1 MNLKTIGV
9 LLPVLL
15 PLGFAACAQV
25 PAKVGDEASQATAP
39 SEARQPVLPEQDLTQ
54 LMLFDFLLG
63 ETALQRGSSEI
74 AVSTYLGLAKST
86 RDPRVA
92 QRATEVAL
100 QSRRPVAALEAAT
113 IWVELDPDSIPARQT
128 VTALLVNA
136 SKLDLAQPHLEKLL
150 ASEGA
155 NIGRAFMQLN
165 NLLARNTNKAET
177 LALVQRLALP
187 YPNLAE
193 AHFAVAQAAWLANR
207 FEVALAAMKQVVALR
222 PEWELAVIYQGQ
234 ILQRSS
240 TASAIEFF
248 ESYLGAHP
256 AAKDVRLSYARMLVT
271 DKKISQARVQ
281 FQQLLTEHPANAD
294 IALAVG
300 LLSMELRDFD
310 AAEANFKKVLELG
323 YKDPGTARFYL
334 ARVYEE
340 TKRIDTAM
348 EWYRSVEGGDQYLPA
363 QAKYAGLLAKQ
374 GKMGEARKH
383 LQQLPAENNQQRA
396 QLILAEAQLLRDTGA
411 YQEVFNLLSSSLE
424 KLPNYPDLLYDRA
437 LVAERLG
444 KVDVMEQ
451 DLRKLIQ
458 LKPDYAHAYNA
469 LGYSFADRSYRLPE
483 ALELIEKA
491 VKLAPDDPH
500 IIDSLG
506 WVHYRIGNLKEGIKY
521 LNQAFAIRPDPEI
534 AAHLGEVLWK
544 QGEKEAAKKIWQTA
558 LKSDPDNE
566 VLLKTI
572 KKFMP

>member
-1 MNLKTIGV
+1 MNLKFFV
-9 LLPVLL
+9 ALLS
-15 PLGFAACAQV
+15 LGFTACAQI
-25 PAKVGDEASQATAP
+25 PAKVADETSTVTAP
-39 SEARQPVLPEQDLTQ
+39 LEAKQPVFPEQDLTPG
-54 LMLFDFLLG
+54 MLFDFLLG
-63 ETALQRGSSEI
+63 ETALQRGSPEI

-100 QSRRPVAALEAAT
+100 HLRQPAAALEAVT
-113 IWVELDPDSIPARQT
+113 IWVELDPESILARQT
-128 VTALLVNA
+128 VTALLVNLG
-136 SKLDLAQPHLEKLL
+136 KLSQAQPHLEKLL

-155 NIGRAFMQLN
+155 NIGLAFTQLN
-165 NLLARNTNKAET
+165 NLLARNVNKTET

-193 AHFAVAQAAWLANR
+193 AHFAVGQAAWLANR
-207 FEVALAAMKQVVALR
+207 FEVALAEMKQAVALR
-222 PEWELAVIYQGQ
+222 PDWELAAIYQGQ

-240 TASAIEFF
+240 PASAVEFF
-248 ESYLGAHP
+248 EGYLGVHP
-256 AAKDVRLSYARMLVT
+256 AAKDVRLGYARMLVA
-271 DKKISQARVQ
+271 DKKISQARSQ
-281 FQQLLTEHPANAD
+281 FQQLLTAHPANAD

-310 AAEANFKKVLELG
+310 AAEASFKKVLELG
-323 YKDPGTARFYL
+323 HKDPGTARFYL

-340 TKRIDTAM
+340 TKRMDMAM

-363 QAKYAGLLAKQ
+363 QAKYASLLAKQ
-374 GKMGEARKH
+374 GRMSEARKH
-383 LQQLPAENNQQRA
+383 LQQLPADNNQQRA
-396 QLILAEAQLLRDTGA
+396 QLILAEAQLLRDAGA
-411 YQEVFNLLSSSLE
+411 HQEVFNLLSSSLE

-469 LGYSFADRSYRLPE
+469 LGYSFADRGHRLPE
-483 ALELIEKA
+483 ALALIEKA

-506 WVHYRIGNLKEGIKY
+506 WVHYRMGNLKEGIKY
-521 LNQAFAIRPDPEI
+521 LNQAFAVRPDPEI

-544 QGEKEAAKKIWQTA
+544 QGEKEEAKKIWQTA